1 MPIKMDF
8 KQVGLLCALT
18 ITLSAC
24 STVKQKE
31 KPEVKAPTVL
41 IHKADLEQLQNTAEQ
56 WKTAQPNI
64 EKLLQLEAK
73 VSELTSNLEQIDTR
87 NIRYENAI
95 ETIFNEESILKSQ
108 QILFAIQV
116 ASFKNKT
123 SLESALAALRLKAPK
138 IINAELPVNIEPIVV
153 NNITLYR
160 LKLGAYIKK
169 AAAKNDCSILKE
181 QKINCFV
188 SYYTEQQPQ

>member
-8 KQVGLLCALT
+8 KQVGLLFTLALT
-18 ITLSAC
+18 ISAC

-31 KPEVKAPTVL
+31 TPEINAPTVL
-41 IHKADLEQLQNTAEQ
+41 IQKADLEALQNSAKQ
-56 WKTAQPNI
+56 WQTAQPKV
-64 EKLLQLEAK
+64 EKLIQLEAK
-73 VSELTSNLEQIDTR
+73 VSELTLSLEQIDDR
-87 NIRYENAI
+87 NIR
-95 ETIFNEESILKSQ
+95 
-108 QILFAIQV
+108 
-116 ASFKNKT
+116 
-123 SLESALAALRLKAPK
+123 
-138 IINAELPVNIEPIVV
+138 NAELPVNIEPIVV

-169 AAAKNDCSILKE
+169 AAAKNDCSILKK

>member
-8 KQVGLLCALT
+8 KQVGLLFTLALT
-18 ITLSAC
+18 ISAC

-31 KPEVKAPTVL
+31 TPEINAPTVL
-41 IHKADLEQLQNTAEQ
+41 IQKADLEALQNSAKQ
-56 WKTAQPNI
+56 WQTAQPKV
-64 EKLLQLEAK
+64 EKLIQLEAK
-73 VSELTSNLEQIDTR
+73 VSELTLSLEQIDDR

-108 QILFAIQV
+108 QTLFAIQV

-169 AAAKNDCSILKE
+169 AAAKNDCSILKK